1 MPRREAS
8 AYVWDVRDAA
18 TQLREVL
25 HGWTLERY
33 LEERVMRLAVERL
46 LINLG
51 EAVSQLSKADPALA
65 AELGP
70 VAQIVAFRNILV
82 HAYFTIDHREVW
94 RTLEHDLPKLLD
106 RAEAVWARYAGQYTD
121 RQPEP

>member
-18 TQLREVL
+18 MQLREIL
-25 HGWTLERY
+25 HGWTIERY
-33 LEERVMRLAVERL
+33 LQERVIRLAVERL
-46 LINLG
+46 LITLG
-51 EAVSQLSKADPALA
+51 EAVSQLAKADPALA

-94 RTLEHDLPKLLD
+94 RTLENDLPKLLE
-106 RAEAVWARYAGQYTD
+106 RAEAVWSRYADQYTD